1 MPCRG
6 SDHGYEHLGEGL
18 ALEVVKRKRG
28 SQGVAGSG
36 CGRSPETGSCS
47 SKHTPGRGIGSEK
60 VCLKY

>member
-1 MPCRG
+1 MPSWG
-6 SDHGYEHLGEGL
+6 SDHGYQHLGEGF

-36 CGRSPETGSCS
+36 CGWSPEAGSCS